1 MKYQMQ
7 NNTARLQIHAHGTH
21 NTSIMEYWNIK
32 NGASTCTNDLLL
44 TFIQRTILGG
54 SECDE
59 GTNRG
64 YRKEWE
70 KWPEKKREVN
80 RYAFEKWTKI
90 KVQISHRQ
98 TNHKRY
104 HPNWMSL
111 SSLVLPSSLKS
122 IKQKKITK
130 KTIYH
135 LSLHCCWAAIKRIFS
150 LTFAHKIM
158 VMRLS
163 AGWPLQKRAFLIRM
177 GNQQQAYRVCRL
189 IFIN

>member
-1 MKYQMQ
+1 MLRYKCWYEYRVQIKTFAQHPSVVAQQKVMKYQMQ

-32 NGASTCTNDLLL
+32 NGASICTNDLLL

-104 HPNWMSL
+104 HPNWMNL

-122 IKQKKITK
+122 IKQKKNHEKKPFTICHCTAVELQLKGFFPLRLHTK
-130 KTIYH
+130 
-135 LSLHCCWAAIKRIFS
+135 
-150 LTFAHKIM
+150 
-158 VMRLS
+158 
-163 AGWPLQKRAFLIRM
+163 
-177 GNQQQAYRVCRL
+177 
-189 IFIN
+189 